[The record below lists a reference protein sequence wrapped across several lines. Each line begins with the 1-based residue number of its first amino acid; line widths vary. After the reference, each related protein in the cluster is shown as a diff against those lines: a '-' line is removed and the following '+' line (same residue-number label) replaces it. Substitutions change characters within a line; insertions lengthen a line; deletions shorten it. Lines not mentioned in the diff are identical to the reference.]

1 MGETF
6 TLGARSAVNERSVGP
21 YQDGLDGWRAEIAD
35 FYSTMRVFND
45 ADPTEVFMQLS
56 QFSGRASEIR
66 SKLTEHEGRREAN
79 FRIKVIDPF
88 IEECD
93 RQFKI
98 HSRLQA
104 IREMDAKLAGGRFT

>member
-6 TLGARSAVNERSVGP
+6 TLDASGVGKERPEGQRQSGI
-21 YQDGLDGWRAEIAD
+21 DLWRTEIAQCYVIMREFNTMD
-35 FYSTMRVFND
+35 STD
-45 ADPTEVFMQLS
+45 VFMSLS

-66 SKLTEHEGRREAN
+66 SHLSEHEGRREAN

-104 IREMDAKLAGGRFT
+104 IREMDARLAGGRFT